1 MNVVLWDTRRNNAQ
15 KDFAGGMG
23 VGMHPGTGGI
33 RGKIIRQMY
42 LRDYRP
48 TPLNFA
54 YMVAVIKKLGHVPI
68 YSLDQE
74 NPPTADVYIF
84 NPALVTLEFE
94 IQAIR
99 NVRRRNPK
107 AKIFVVGQVAFAL
120 AESLAESLLGES
132 VTILKGEPEQLLN
145 RWDDVMQASEPIVD
159 IGSVADLNTLP
170 NPDWSQF
177 KYKKFRINYDF
188 WRFPT
193 AYIQQSRGCT
203 FKCNYCPYIMIES
216 KTRFRDPEAVVDEM
230 RFGMERYGFE
240 SFKFRDPLFGLNRKK
255 ALAVAEGIKKLPR
268 KVQFSI
274 ETRVDLMREETLVEL
289 REAGL
294 TAITI
299 GIETPD
305 EATLK
310 KYSRVA
316 INDDRQRDFVA
327 LCRRLGIRTVAGFM
341 IGFPGDTQQSIWD
354 VLNYARVV
362 NPTYANFNI
371 VTPYPGT
378 PFYSEVKDQIADHDY
393 SKYSVYQPVMK
404 YENLTADQ
412 VAQMH
417 GKCFEKFYFRARY
430 VKENGMLLW
439 PQLRRFASKKVV
451 DNAREVAPAIEST
464 AKVA

>member
-54 YMVAVIKKLGHVPI
+54 YLVAVIKRLGHTPI

-74 NPPTADVYIF
+74 NAPTGDVYIF
-84 NPALVTLEFE
+84 NPSLVTMDLEIE
-94 IQAIR
+94 AIKK
-99 NVRRRNPK
+99 VRGRNPK
-107 AKIFVVGQVAFAL
+107 AKILVVGQVAFAL
-120 AESLAESLLGES
+120 AESLAGSLEDQN
-132 VTILKGEPEQLLN
+132 VTVLKGEPEQLLTH
-145 RWDDVMQASEPIVD
+145 WDDVMQSSEPIID
-159 IGSVADLNTLP
+159 IGSVADLNSLP

-177 KYKKFRINYDF
+177 QYKKFRINYDF

-230 RFGMERYGFE
+230 RYGMERYGFE

-255 ALAVAEGIKKLPR
+255 ALAVAEGIRKLPR
-268 KVQFSI
+268 KIQFSI

-289 REAGL
+289 RDAGL

-310 KYSRVA
+310 RYSRVA

-327 LCRRLGIRTVAGFM
+327 MCRRLGIRTVAGFM
-341 IGFPGDTQQSIWD
+341 IGFPGDTEQSIWD

-378 PFYSEVKDQIADHDY
+378 PFFDEVKDQIADHDY

-404 YENLTADQ
+404 YENLTAAQ
-412 VAQMH
+412 VAEMH

-430 VKENGMLLW
+430 VKANGLLLW
-439 PQLRRFASKKVV
+439 PQLRRFMAKDAGEETLTV
-451 DNAREVAPAIEST
+451 DKNVDSVAKA
-464 AKVA
+464 A

>member
-54 YMVAVIKKLGHVPI
+54 YLIAVIKQLGHTPI
-68 YSLDQE
+68 YSLDQPQ
-74 NPPTADVYIF
+74 PPTADVYIF
-84 NPALVTLEFE
+84 NPALVTLDIELE
-94 IQAIR
+94 TIKS
-99 NVRRRNPK
+99 VRSRNPL
-107 AKIFVVGQVAFAL
+107 ARIFVVGQVAFAL
-120 AESLAESLLGES
+120 AESLAESLLEQN
-132 VTILKGEPEQLLN
+132 VTILKGEPEQLLT
-145 RWDDVMQASEPIVD
+145 RWDDVMQSTDSIID
-159 IGSVADLNTLP
+159 IGSVSDLNTLP

-177 KYKKFRINYDF
+177 QYKRFRINYDF

-216 KTRFRDPEAVVDEM
+216 KTRFRDPEAVVEEM

-255 ALAVAEGIKKLPR
+255 ALTLAEGIRKLPR
-268 KVQFSI
+268 KIQFSI
-274 ETRVDLMREETLVEL
+274 ETRVDLMREETLREL
-289 REAGL
+289 KDAGL

-310 KYSRVA
+310 RYSRVA

-327 LCRRLGIRTVAGFM
+327 LCRKLGIRTVAGFM
-341 IGFPGDTQQSIWD
+341 VGFPGDTRQSIWD
-354 VLNYARVV
+354 VLNYARLV

-378 PFYSEVKDQIADHDY
+378 EFYNEVEDQIEDHDF

-404 YENLTADQ
+404 YENLTSAE
-412 VAQMH
+412 VAEMH

-430 VKENGMLLW
+430 VKQNGLLLW
-439 PQLRRFASKKVV
+439 PQLRRFLPKSFSAVPPQSGES
-451 DNAREVAPAIEST
+451 AGSVAKA
-464 AKVA
+464 A

>member
-54 YMVAVIKKLGHVPI
+54 YLVAVIKRLGHTPI

-74 NPPTADVYIF
+74 NAPTGDVYIF
-84 NPALVTLEFE
+84 NPSLVTMDLEIE
-94 IQAIR
+94 AIKK
-99 NVRRRNPK
+99 VRGRNPK
-107 AKIFVVGQVAFAL
+107 AKILVVGQVAFAL
-120 AESLAESLLGES
+120 AESLAGSLENQN
-132 VTILKGEPEQLLN
+132 VTVLKGEPEQLLTH
-145 RWDDVMQASEPIVD
+145 WDDVMQSSEPIID
-159 IGSVADLNTLP
+159 IGSVADLNSLP

-177 KYKKFRINYDF
+177 QYKKFRINYDF

-230 RFGMERYGFE
+230 RYGMERYGFE

-255 ALAVAEGIKKLPR
+255 ALAVAEGIRKLPR
-268 KVQFSI
+268 KIQFSI
-274 ETRVDLMREETLVEL
+274 ETRVDLMREETLVAL
-289 REAGL
+289 RDAGL

-310 KYSRVA
+310 RYSRVA

-327 LCRRLGIRTVAGFM
+327 MCRRLGIRTVAGFM
-341 IGFPGDTQQSIWD
+341 IGFPGDTEQSIWD

-378 PFYSEVKDQIADHDY
+378 PFFDEVKDQIADHDY

-404 YENLTADQ
+404 YENLTAAQ
-412 VAQMH
+412 VAEMH

-430 VKENGMLLW
+430 VKANGLLLW
-439 PQLRRFASKKVV
+439 PQLRRFMAKDAGEETLTV
-451 DNAREVAPAIEST
+451 DKNVDSVAKA
-464 AKVA
+464 A

>member
-54 YMVAVIKKLGHVPI
+54 YMIAVIKKLGHTPI

-74 NPPTADVYIF
+74 HPPTGDVYIF
-84 NPALVTLEFE
+84 NPVLVTLDLE
-94 IQAIR
+94 IEAIKKTR
-99 NVRRRNPK
+99 SRNPK

-120 AESLAESLLGES
+120 AESLAGSLEDQD
-132 VTILKGEPEQLLN
+132 VQILKGEPEQLLT
-145 RWDDVMQASEPIVD
+145 RWDDVMQSSEPIID
-159 IGSVADLNTLP
+159 IGSVSDLNTLP

-177 KYKKFRINYDF
+177 QYKKFRINYDF

-255 ALAVAEGIKKLPR
+255 ALALAEGIRKLPR

-274 ETRVDLMREETLVEL
+274 ETRVDLMREETLREL
-289 REAGL
+289 RDAGL

-310 KYSRVA
+310 RYSRVA
-316 INDDRQRDFVA
+316 INDDRQRNFVT
-327 LCRRLGIRTVAGFM
+327 LCRSLGIRTVAGFM

-378 PFYSEVKDQIADHDY
+378 PFFDEVRDQIADHDY

-404 YENLTADQ
+404 YENLTASQ
-412 VAQMH
+412 VAEMH
-417 GKCFEKFYFRARY
+417 GRCFEKFYFRARY
-430 VKENGMLLW
+430 VKENGLLLW
-439 PQLRRFASKKVV
+439 PQLRRFLAGKNSVATQETVAADDSISK
-451 DNAREVAPAIEST
+451 AA
-464 AKVA
+464 